1 MRLSAA
7 PDLRIGIDVG
17 GTHTDAVL
25 LNAADDVKAK
35 VKVPTTPDVTS
46 GVRAALDGVLDRAGD
61 VDPPAQVVARISHVM
76 VGSTHAMNAIL
87 ERRRLQRVAVLR
99 LAAPTGLAV
108 RPLIG
113 WPAELR
119 DAVLAGSAIVGGGH
133 EVDGREIAPLDVEAV
148 KRFLGEMAGVADAVA
163 ICGAF
168 SPADPE
174 HELRAR
180 DLAREVLGPDLT
192 VALGHEVGTL
202 GLIERENAAVL
213 NAALTAVAEAA
224 AGGVAA
230 AVRAHGLDA
239 QLFFTQ
245 NDGTLMSVDAAARTP
260 VLTIGSGLANSM
272 RGAAFLSRLRDGLV
286 VDVGGTSSD
295 VAALEHGFPR
305 ESAIA
310 IDIGGARTNFR
321 MPDIVSIGIGGG
333 SIVRPDQGNGH
344 GYAVGPQS
352 VGAAL
357 PEQGLVFGGGVTT
370 LTDAAVRAGRVAIGT
385 VPPPESLDAEA
396 ILARAG
402 ELLANAVDRA
412 RTAPQDVPLV
422 AVGGGSFLV
431 PDALPG
437 ISEVLRPDH
446 HDVANAVGA
455 AIAQV
460 SGQIE
465 EVVTLNGDRAEK
477 LQEARE
483 RAIRR
488 AVEAGADGDRT
499 EIVEMDEVP
508 LAYMTEPIVRL
519 RVKAV
524 GPLRT
529 SEQRMQHHA

>member
-1 MRLSAA
+1 MSA

-25 LNAADDVKAK
+25 LDAAHAVLAKA
-35 VKVPTTPDVTS
+35 KVPTTPDVTS
-46 GVRAALDGVLDRAGD
+46 GVRGALDGVLAGGD
-61 VDPPAQVVARISHVM
+61 AGAAARVSHVM

-99 LAAPTGLAV
+99 LAAPTGLAI
-108 RPLIG
+108 RPLLG

-119 DAVLAGSAIVGGGH
+119 DAVLAGAAIVGGGH
-133 EVDGREIAPLDVEAV
+133 EVDGREIAPLDEEAI
-148 KRFLGEMAGVADAVA
+148 KRFFATVAGTAEAVA
-163 ICGAF
+163 ITGAF
-168 SPADPE
+168 SPAVPE

-180 DLAREVLGPDLT
+180 DLAREILGPDLT
-192 VALGHEVGTL
+192 VSLGHEVGTL

-213 NAALTAVAEAA
+213 NATLVAVSRAA
-224 AGGVAA
+224 ARGVQE
-230 AVRAHGLDA
+230 AVDAHGLDA
-239 QLFFTQ
+239 RLFFTQ
-245 NDGTLMSVDAAARTP
+245 NDGTLMSVEQAAQTP

-286 VDVGGTSSD
+286 IDVGGTSSD

-321 MPDIVSIGIGGG
+321 MPDIVSIGVGGG
-333 SIVRPDQGNGH
+333 SIVTH
-344 GYAVGPQS
+344 GAGADGAGLKVGPQS

-357 PEQGLVFGGGVTT
+357 AQHALVFGGTTTT
-370 LTDAAVRAGRVAIGT
+370 LTDAAVRAGRVAIGDT
-385 VPPPESLDAEA
+385 PPPDDLDAQR
-396 ILARAG
+396 ILDTVGA
-402 ELLANAVDRA
+402 LLAGAVDRA
-412 RTAPQDVPLV
+412 RTALADVPLV

-465 EVVTLNGDRAEK
+465 EVVRMDGDRAKTLE
-477 LQEARE
+477 EARE
-483 RAIRR
+483 RAVRR
-488 AVEAGADGDRT
+488 AVEAGADGDRV
-499 EIVEMDEVP
+499 EIVEQDEVP
-508 LAYMTEPIVRL
+508 LAYVTEPIVRL
-519 RVKAV
+519 RIKAV

-529 SEQRMQHHA
+529 SEQRMHHHHA

>member
-1 MRLSAA
+1 VSA

-25 LNAADDVKAK
+25 LNAAHEVLAKA
-35 VKVPTTPDVTS
+35 KVPTTSEVTS
-46 GVRAALDGVLDRAGD
+46 GVRAALDGVLASGD
-61 VDPPAQVVARISHVM
+61 EGVKARVTHVM

-108 RPLIG
+108 RPLLG

-119 DAVLAGSAIVGGGH
+119 DAVLAGAAIVGGGH
-133 EVDGREIAPLDVEAV
+133 EVDGREIAPLDEEAV
-148 KRFLGEMAGVADAVA
+148 RRFLGEVAGSADAVA

-168 SPADPE
+168 SPAVPE

-180 DLAREVLGPDLT
+180 DIARELMGPDLT
-192 VALGHEVGTL
+192 VSLGHEVGTL

-213 NAALTAVAEAA
+213 NATLVAVAQAA
-224 AGGVAA
+224 ARGVQE
-230 AVRAHGLDA
+230 AVDAHGLDA
-239 QLFFTQ
+239 RLFFTQ
-245 NDGTLMSVDAAARTP
+245 NDGTLMSVAQAAQTP

-286 VDVGGTSSD
+286 IDVGGTSSD

-321 MPDIVSIGIGGG
+321 MPDIVSIGVGGG
-333 SIVRPDQGNGH
+333 SIVTDGPGGLK
-344 GYAVGPQS
+344 VGPQS

-357 PEQGLVFGGGVTT
+357 PEHGLVFGGATTT
-370 LTDAAVRAGRVAIGT
+370 LTDAAVRAGRVAIGHT
-385 VPPPESLDAEA
+385 APPRDLDAGR
-396 ILARAG
+396 ILDAVGA
-402 ELLANAVDRA
+402 LLAGAVDRA
-412 RTAPQDVPLV
+412 RTALADVPLV

-431 PDALPG
+431 PDAMPG

-465 EVVTLNGDRAEK
+465 EVVRFDGDRREV
-477 LQEARE
+477 LEEARE

-488 AVEAGADGDRT
+488 AVEAGADGDRV
-499 EIVEMDEVP
+499 EIVEQDEVP
-508 LAYMTEPIVRL
+508 LAYVTEPIVRL
-519 RVKAV
+519 RIKAV

-529 SEQRMQHHA
+529 SEQRMHHA

>member
-1 MRLSAA
+1 MPSA
-7 PDLRIGIDVG
+7 PRDLRIGIDVG

-25 LNAADDVKAK
+25 LDAAHTVRAKA
-35 VKVPTTPDVTS
+35 KVPTTPDVTS
-46 GVRAALDGVLDRAGD
+46 GVRGALDRVIDRAD
-61 VDPPAQVVARISHVM
+61 DADLAARISHVM

-99 LAAPTGLAV
+99 LAAPTGMAV

-119 DAVLAGSAIVGGGH
+119 DAVLAGSAVIGGGN
-133 EVDGREIAPLDVEAV
+133 EIDGREIAPLDLEAAR
-148 KRFLGEMAGVADAVA
+148 RFFGEVAGTAEAVA
-163 ICGAF
+163 ITGAF
-168 SPADPE
+168 SPAEPE
-174 HELRAR
+174 HELLTR
-180 DLAREVLGPDLT
+180 DVAREELGAD
-192 VALGHEVGTL
+192 VVISLGHEVGTL

-213 NAALTAVAEAA
+213 NAALVAVSQAAAQGVMDAVA
-224 AGGVAA
+224 
-230 AVRAHGLDA
+230 AHGLDA
-239 QLFFTQ
+239 RLFFTQ
-245 NDGTLMSVDAAARTP
+245 NDGTLMSVEAAAQTP

-272 RGAAFLSRLRDGLV
+272 RGAAFLSRIRDGLV

-305 ESAIA
+305 ESAVA

-321 MPDIVSIGIGGG
+321 MPDIISIGVGGG
-333 SIVRPDQGNGH
+333 SIVASDGNG
-344 GYAVGPQS
+344 GYRVGPQS

-357 PEQGLVFGGGVTT
+357 PQEGLVFGGGTTT
-370 LTDAAVRAGRVAIGT
+370 LTDAAVRAGRAQIGDT
-385 VPPPESLDAEA
+385 AAPDALDGEA
-396 ILARAG
+396 ILAAAG
-402 ELLANAVDRA
+402 ALLAGAVDRA

-431 PDALPG
+431 PDHLPG

-465 EVVTLNGDRAEK
+465 EVVTYDGDRPEK

-488 AVEAGADGDRT
+488 AVEAGADGDR
-499 EIVEMDEVP
+499 VEVVEQDEVP
-508 LAYMTEPIVRL
+508 LAYVTEPIVRL
-519 RVKAV
+519 RIKAV

-529 SEQRMQHHA
+529 SEQRNQNA

>member
-1 MRLSAA
+1 MPLA
-7 PDLRIGIDVG
+7 PDLRIGVDVG

-25 LNAADDVKAK
+25 LNAAHDVKAK

-46 GVRAALDGVLDRAGD
+46 GVRAALDGVLDPAVAPAD
-61 VDPPAQVVARISHVM
+61 VRERVSHVM

-87 ERRRLQRVAVLR
+87 ERRRLQKVAVLR

-119 DAVLAGSAIVGGGH
+119 DAVLAGRAVIGGGH
-133 EVDGREIAPLDVEAV
+133 EVDGREISPLDVEAAR
-148 KRFLGEMAGVADAVA
+148 RFFGEIAGAAEAVA

-174 HELRAR
+174 HELRTR
-180 DLAREVLGPDLT
+180 EVAREELGPDIT
-192 VALGHEVGTL
+192 IALGHEVGTL

-213 NAALTAVAEAA
+213 NAALTAVARGAA
-224 AGGVAA
+224 EGVRA
-230 AVRAHGLDA
+230 AVEAQGLDA

-245 NDGTLMSVDAAARTP
+245 NDGTLMSVAAAARTP

-321 MPDIVSIGIGGG
+321 MPDIVSIGVGGG
-333 SIVRPDQGNGH
+333 SIVRPEGT
-344 GYAVGPQS
+344 GYTVGPQS

-357 PEQGLVFGGGVTT
+357 PSQGLVFGGATTT

-385 VPPPESLDAEA
+385 VPPPEALDADA
-396 ILARAG
+396 ILARAA
-402 ELLANAVDRA
+402 ELLADAVDRA
-412 RTAPQDVPLV
+412 RTAPHDVPLV

-465 EVVTLNGDRAEK
+465 EVVAMDGDRAEK

-488 AVEAGADGDRT
+488 AVEAGADGSRT
-499 EIVEMDEVP
+499 EVVELDEVP

>member
-1 MRLSAA
+1 MPLA
-7 PDLRIGIDVG
+7 PDLRIGVDVG

-25 LNAADDVKAK
+25 LNAAHDVKAK
-35 VKVPTTPDVTS
+35 VKVPTTADVTG

-61 VDPPAQVVARISHVM
+61 PGVAARVTHVM

-87 ERRRLQRVAVLR
+87 ERRRLQKVAVLR

-119 DAVLAGSAIVGGGH
+119 DAVLAGGAIIGGGH
-133 EVDGREIAPLDVEAV
+133 EVDGREIAPLDVEAA
-148 KRFLGEMAGVADAVA
+148 KRFLGEVAGVADAVA
-163 ICGAF
+163 ITGAF

-180 DLAREVLGPDLT
+180 DLAREVLGPDVT

-213 NAALTAVAEAA
+213 NAALTAVARAA
-224 AGGVAA
+224 AQGVAE
-230 AVRAHGLDA
+230 AVVAQGLDA
-239 QLFFTQ
+239 RLLFTQ

-321 MPDIVSIGIGGG
+321 MPDIVSIGVGGG
-333 SIVRPDQGNGH
+333 SIVRRCEQGD
-344 GYAVGPQS
+344 GYDVGPQS

-357 PEQGLVFGGGVTT
+357 PTQGLVFGGAITT
-370 LTDAAVRAGRVAIGT
+370 LTDAAVRAGRATIGT
-385 VPPPESLDAEA
+385 VPPPEDLDADA

-402 ELLANAVDRA
+402 ELLANAVDRS
-412 RTAPQDVPLV
+412 RTAPEDVPLV

-465 EVVTLNGDRAEK
+465 EVVSLNGDRAEK
-477 LQEARE
+477 LEEARG

-499 EIVEMDEVP
+499 EIVELDEVP

-529 SEQRMQHHA
+529 SEQRMHHA

>member
-1 MRLSAA
+1 MPLA

-25 LNAADDVKAK
+25 LNAAHDVKAK
-35 VKVPTTPDVTS
+35 VKVPTTADVTS

-61 VDPPAQVVARISHVM
+61 PAVAARVTHVM

-87 ERRRLQRVAVLR
+87 ERRRLQKVAVLR

-119 DAVLAGSAIVGGGH
+119 DAVLAGGAIIGGGH
-133 EVDGREIAPLDVEAV
+133 EVDGREIAPLDVEAA
-148 KRFLGEMAGVADAVA
+148 KRFLGEMEGVADAVA
-163 ICGAF
+163 ITGAF

-180 DLAREVLGPDLT
+180 DVAREVLGADVT

-213 NAALTAVAEAA
+213 NAALTAVARAA
-224 AGGVAA
+224 AQGVAD
-230 AVRAHGLDA
+230 AVTAQGLDA
-239 QLFFTQ
+239 QLLFTQ
-245 NDGTLMSVDAAARTP
+245 NDGTLMSVEAAARTP

-321 MPDIVSIGIGGG
+321 MPDIVSIGVGGG
-333 SIVRPDQGNGH
+333 SIVRPDADVAG

-357 PEQGLVFGGGVTT
+357 PTQGLVFGGATTT
-370 LTDAAVRAGRVAIGT
+370 LTDAAVRAGRVAIGD
-385 VPPPESLDAEA
+385 VAPPADLDADA

-465 EVVTLNGDRAEK
+465 EVVSLNGDRAEK
-477 LQEARE
+477 LEEARG

-488 AVEAGADGDRT
+488 AVEAGADGSRT
-499 EIVEMDEVP
+499 EVVELDEVP

-529 SEQRMQHHA
+529 SEQRMHHA

>member
-1 MRLSAA
+1 VSA

-25 LNAADDVKAK
+25 LDAADTVLAKA
-35 VKVPTTPDVTS
+35 KVPTTPDVTS
-46 GVRAALDGVLDRAGD
+46 GVRGALDGVVSASSVDGGAGT
-61 VDPPAQVVARISHVM
+61 ARVSHVM

-99 LAAPTGLAV
+99 LAAPTGLAI
-108 RPLIG
+108 RPLLG

-119 DAVLAGSAIVGGGH
+119 DAVLAGAAIVGGGH
-133 EVDGREIAPLDVEAV
+133 EVDGREIGPLDEEAV
-148 KRFLGEMAGVADAVA
+148 RRFFDAVA
-163 ICGAF
+163 GSAEAVAITGAF
-168 SPADPE
+168 SPAVPE

-180 DLAREVLGPDLT
+180 DIAREILGPDLT
-192 VALGHEVGTL
+192 VSLGHEVGTL

-213 NAALTAVAEAA
+213 NATLAAVSRAA
-224 AGGVAA
+224 AGGVQA
-230 AVRAHGLDA
+230 AVDAHGLDA
-239 QLFFTQ
+239 RLFFTQ
-245 NDGTLMSVDAAARTP
+245 NDGTLMSVEQAAQTP

-286 VDVGGTSSD
+286 IDVGGTSSD

-321 MPDIVSIGIGGG
+321 MPDIVSIGVGGG
-333 SIVRPDQGNGH
+333 SIVTYPDGTG
-344 GYAVGPQS
+344 GGAAVKVGPQS

-357 PEQGLVFGGGVTT
+357 PQHALVFGGTTTT
-370 LTDAAVRAGRVAIGT
+370 LTDAAVRAGRVAIGDT
-385 VPPPESLDAEA
+385 PPPDDLDAQR
-396 ILARAG
+396 ILDAVGA
-402 ELLANAVDRA
+402 LLAGAVDRA
-412 RTAPQDVPLV
+412 RTALADVPLV

-431 PDALPG
+431 PDAMPG

-465 EVVTLNGDRAEK
+465 EVVRMDGDRAKTLE
-477 LQEARE
+477 EARE
-483 RAIRR
+483 RAVRR
-488 AVEAGADGDRT
+488 AVEAGADGDRV
-499 EIVEMDEVP
+499 EIVEQDEVP
-508 LAYMTEPIVRL
+508 LAYVTEPIVRL
-519 RVKAV
+519 RIKAV

-529 SEQRMQHHA
+529 SEQRMHHHHA

>member
-1 MRLSAA
+1 MPSA

-25 LNAADDVKAK
+25 LDAAHAVMAKA
-35 VKVPTTPDVTS
+35 KVPTTADVTS
-46 GVRAALDGVLDRAGD
+46 GVRGALDRVLAQAGEPD
-61 VDPPAQVVARISHVM
+61 LGARISHVM

-119 DAVLAGSAIVGGGH
+119 DAVLAGAAVIGGGN
-133 EVDGREIAPLDVEAV
+133 EVDGREIAPLDVEAA
-148 KRFLGEMAGVADAVA
+148 KRFFGEVEGSAEAVA
-163 ICGAF
+163 ITGAF

-174 HELRAR
+174 HELLAR
-180 DLAREVLGPDLT
+180 DLAREILGPDVT
-192 VALGHEVGTL
+192 VSLGHEVGTL

-213 NAALTAVAEAA
+213 NATLVAVARAA
-224 AGGVAA
+224 AQGVQD
-230 AVRAHGLDA
+230 AVAAHGLDA
-239 QLFFTQ
+239 RLFFTQ
-245 NDGTLMSVDAAARTP
+245 NDGTLMSVEQAAQTP

-272 RGAAFLSRLRDGLV
+272 RGAAFLSRITDGLV

-295 VAALEHGFPR
+295 VAALENGFPR

-321 MPDIVSIGIGGG
+321 MPDIVSIGVGGG
-333 SIVRPDQGNGH
+333 SIVRAASTG

-357 PEQGLVFGGGVTT
+357 PQQALVFGGATAT
-370 LTDAAVRAGRVAIGT
+370 LTDAAVRAGRARIGDT
-385 VPPPESLDAEA
+385 APPADLDAAA
-396 ILARAG
+396 ILEVAG
-402 ELLANAVDRA
+402 ALLAGAVDRA

-499 EIVEMDEVP
+499 EVVELDEVP
-508 LAYMTEPIVRL
+508 LAYVTEPIVRL

-529 SEQRMQHHA
+529 NEQRMQHA

>member
-1 MRLSAA
+1 
-7 PDLRIGIDVG
+7 
-17 GTHTDAVL
+17 
-25 LNAADDVKAK
+25 
-35 VKVPTTPDVTS
+35 
-46 GVRAALDGVLDRAGD
+46 
-61 VDPPAQVVARISHVM
+61 M

-87 ERRRLQRVAVLR
+87 ERRRLQRVGVLR

-119 DAVLAGSAIVGGGH
+119 DAVLADAAVIGGGH
-133 EVDGREIAPLDVEAV
+133 EVDGREIAPLDIEAA
-148 KRFLGEMAGVADAVA
+148 KRFFDAIAGTAESVA

-180 DLAREVLGPDLT
+180 DLAREVLGHDIT
-192 VALGHEVGTL
+192 VSLGHEVGTL

-213 NAALTAVAEAA
+213 NATLVAVARAA
-224 AGGVAA
+224 AEGVQD
-230 AVRAHGLDA
+230 AVRAQGLPAD
-239 QLFFTQ
+239 LFFTQ
-245 NDGTLMSVDAAARTP
+245 NDGTLMSVDAAAQTP

-272 RGAAFLSRLRDGLV
+272 RGAAFLSRIRDGLV
-286 VDVGGTSSD
+286 IDVGGTSSD

-321 MPDIVSIGIGGG
+321 MPDIVSIGVGGG
-333 SIVRPDQGNGH
+333 SIVTGDGAG
-344 GYAVGPQS
+344 GSLKVGPQS

-357 PEQGLVFGGGVTT
+357 PEHALVFGGATTT
-370 LTDAAVRAGRVAIGT
+370 LTDAAVAAGRASGIGT
-385 VPPPESLDAEA
+385 VAPPIDLDAA
-396 ILARAG
+396 RILDVVGA
-402 ELLANAVDRA
+402 LLAGAVDRA
-412 RTAPQDVPLV
+412 RSSPSDVPLV

-465 EVVTLNGDRAEK
+465 EVVRFDGDRADVLE
-477 LQEARE
+477 EARE

-488 AVEAGADGDRT
+488 AVEAGADGDR
-499 EIVEMDEVP
+499 VEVVEQDEVP
-508 LAYMTEPIVRL
+508 LAYVTEPIVRL
-519 RVKAV
+519 RIKAV

-529 SEQRMQHHA
+529 SEQRMQNA

>member
-1 MRLSAA
+1 LPLA
-7 PDLRIGIDVG
+7 PDLRIGVDVG

-25 LNAADDVKAK
+25 LNAAHDVKAK
-35 VKVPTTPDVTS
+35 VKVPTTADVTG
-46 GVRAALDGVLDRAGD
+46 GVRAALDGVLDGAGD
-61 VDPPAQVVARISHVM
+61 PGVRARVSHVM

-87 ERRRLQRVAVLR
+87 ERRRLQKVAVLR

-119 DAVLAGSAIVGGGH
+119 DAVLAGGAIVGGGH

-148 KRFLGEMAGVADAVA
+148 KRFLGEVEGVADAVA
-163 ICGAF
+163 ITGAF

-180 DLAREVLGPDLT
+180 DLAREVLGPDVT

-213 NAALTAVAEAA
+213 NAALTAVARAA
-224 AGGVAA
+224 AQGVAEAVA
-230 AVRAHGLDA
+230 AQGLDA
-239 QLFFTQ
+239 QLLFTQ

-305 ESAIA
+305 ESATA

-321 MPDIVSIGIGGG
+321 MPDIVSIGVGGG
-333 SIVRPDQGNGH
+333 SIVRPNAEGD
-344 GYAVGPQS
+344 GYDVGPQS

-357 PEQGLVFGGGVTT
+357 PTQGLVFGGATTT
-370 LTDAAVRAGRVAIGT
+370 LTDAAVRAGRVAIGD
-385 VPPPESLDAEA
+385 VAPPADLDAEA

-402 ELLANAVDRA
+402 ELLANAVDRS

-465 EVVTLNGDRAEK
+465 EVVSLNGDRAEK
-477 LQEARE
+477 LEEARG

-499 EIVEMDEVP
+499 EIVELDEVP

-529 SEQRMQHHA
+529 SEQRMHHA

>member
-1 MRLSAA
+1 LPLA
-7 PDLRIGIDVG
+7 PDLRIGVDVG

-25 LNAADDVKAK
+25 LNAAHDVKAK
-35 VKVPTTPDVTS
+35 VKVPTTADVTS
-46 GVRAALDGVLDRAGD
+46 GVRGALDGVLDRAGD
-61 VDPPAQVVARISHVM
+61 PDVAARVTHVM

-87 ERRRLQRVAVLR
+87 ERRRLQKVAVLR

-119 DAVLAGSAIVGGGH
+119 DAVLAGGAIIGGGH
-133 EVDGREIAPLDVEAV
+133 EVDGRPIAPLDVEAA
-148 KRFLGEMAGVADAVA
+148 KRFFGEMAGVADAVA
-163 ICGAF
+163 ITGAF

-180 DLAREVLGPDLT
+180 DLAREILGPDVT

-213 NAALTAVAEAA
+213 NAALTAVARAA
-224 AGGVAA
+224 AQGVAEAVA
-230 AVRAHGLDA
+230 AQGLDA
-239 QLFFTQ
+239 QLLFTQ
-245 NDGTLMSVDAAARTP
+245 NDGTLMSVEAAARTP

-305 ESAIA
+305 ESATA

-321 MPDIVSIGIGGG
+321 MPDIVSIGVGGG
-333 SIVRPDQGNGH
+333 SIVRRSADGNG
-344 GYAVGPQS
+344 YDVGPQS

-357 PEQGLVFGGGVTT
+357 PSQGLVFGGGTTT

-385 VPPPESLDAEA
+385 VAPPADLDAEA

-402 ELLANAVDRA
+402 ELLANAVDRS

-465 EVVTLNGDRAEK
+465 EVVSLNGDRAEK
-477 LQEARE
+477 LEEARG

-499 EIVEMDEVP
+499 EIVELDEVP

-529 SEQRMQHHA
+529 SEQRMHHA

>member
-1 MRLSAA
+1 MPLA
-7 PDLRIGIDVG
+7 PDLRIGVDVG

-25 LNAADDVKAK
+25 LNAAHDVKAK
-35 VKVPTTPDVTS
+35 VKVPTTADVTS

-61 VDPPAQVVARISHVM
+61 PGVAARVTHVM

-87 ERRRLQRVAVLR
+87 ERRRLQKVAVLR
-99 LAAPTGLAV
+99 LGAPTGLAV

-119 DAVLAGSAIVGGGH
+119 DAVLAGGAVIGGGH
-133 EVDGREIAPLDVEAV
+133 EVDGRPIAPLDVEAA
-148 KRFLGEMAGVADAVA
+148 KRFFGEMAGVADAVS

-180 DLAREVLGPDLT
+180 DLAREVLGADVT

-213 NAALTAVAEAA
+213 NAALTAVARAA
-224 AGGVAA
+224 AEGVAEAVA
-230 AVRAHGLDA
+230 AQGLDA
-239 QLFFTQ
+239 QLLFTQ
-245 NDGTLMSVDAAARTP
+245 NDGTLMSVEAAARTP

-321 MPDIVSIGIGGG
+321 MPDIVSIGVGGG
-333 SIVRPDQGNGH
+333 SIVRRSEQGNG
-344 GYAVGPQS
+344 YDVGPQS

-357 PEQGLVFGGGVTT
+357 PTQGLVFGGAVTT

-385 VPPPESLDAEA
+385 VAPPADLDAEA

-402 ELLANAVDRA
+402 ELLANAVDRS
-412 RTAPQDVPLV
+412 RTAPGDVPLV

-431 PDALPG
+431 PDSLPG

-465 EVVTLNGDRAEK
+465 EVVSLNGDRAEK
-477 LQEARE
+477 LEEARG

-499 EIVEMDEVP
+499 EIVELDEVP

-529 SEQRMQHHA
+529 SEQRMHHA

>member
-1 MRLSAA
+1 MPLA
-7 PDLRIGIDVG
+7 PDLRIGVDVG

-25 LNAADDVKAK
+25 LNAAHDVKAK

-46 GVRAALDGVLDRAGD
+46 GVRAALDGVLERADEPDIG
-61 VDPPAQVVARISHVM
+61 VRVTHVM

-87 ERRRLQRVAVLR
+87 ERRRLQKVAVLR

-108 RPLIG
+108 RPLIA

-119 DAVLAGSAIVGGGH
+119 DAVLAGGAIVGGGH
-133 EVDGREIAPLDVEAV
+133 EVDGREIAPLDVEAA
-148 KRFLGEMAGVADAVA
+148 KRFFGEMEGRAEAVA

-174 HELRAR
+174 HELRTR
-180 DLAREVLGPDLT
+180 DLAREILGPDIT

-213 NAALTAVAEAA
+213 NAALTAVARAA
-224 AGGVAA
+224 AQGVQD
-230 AVRAHGLDA
+230 AVVAQGLDA

-305 ESAIA
+305 ESAMA

-321 MPDIVSIGIGGG
+321 MPDIVSIGVGGG
-333 SIVRPDQGNGH
+333 SIVRGDDDG
-344 GYAVGPQS
+344 GYVVGPQS

-357 PEQGLVFGGGVTT
+357 PSEGLVFGGATTT

-385 VPPPESLDAEA
+385 TAPPAELDGDA
-396 ILARAG
+396 ILAAAAR
-402 ELLANAVDRA
+402 LLADAVDRA
-412 RTAPQDVPLV
+412 RTAAQDVPLV

-431 PDALPG
+431 PDQLPG

-460 SGQIE
+460 SAQLE
-465 EVVTLNGDRAEK
+465 EVVTLDGDRKEK
-477 LQEARE
+477 LEAARE

-488 AVEAGADGDRT
+488 AVAAGAEESRT
-499 EIVEMDEVP
+499 EIVELDEVP

-529 SEQRMQHHA
+529 SEQRMHHA

>member
-1 MRLSAA
+1 LPVA

-25 LNAADDVKAK
+25 LNDAHDVKAK

-61 VDPPAQVVARISHVM
+61 PGVIERVTHVM

-87 ERRRLQRVAVLR
+87 ERRRLQKVAVLR

-119 DAVLAGSAIVGGGH
+119 DAVLAGGAVVGGGH
-133 EVDGREIAPLDVEAV
+133 EVDGREISPLDAEAI
-148 KRFLGEMAGVADAVA
+148 KRFLGEVGGVAEAVA
-163 ICGAF
+163 ITGAF

-180 DLAREVLGPDLT
+180 DLAREVLGPDVT

-213 NAALTAVAEAA
+213 NAALTAVSRGA
-224 AGGVAA
+224 AGGVRA
-230 AVRAHGLDA
+230 AVAAQGLDA
-239 QLFFTQ
+239 RLFFTQ
-245 NDGTLMSVDAAARTP
+245 NDGTLMSVEAAARTP

-272 RGAAFLSRLRDGLV
+272 RGAAFLSRIRDGLV

-305 ESAIA
+305 ESAMA

-321 MPDIVSIGIGGG
+321 MPDIVSIGVGGG
-333 SIVRPDQGNGH
+333 SIVRRDDATPG

-357 PEQGLVFGGGVTT
+357 PAQGLVFGGSVTT
-370 LTDAAVRAGRVAIGT
+370 LTDAAVRAGRVAIGD
-385 VPPPESLDAEA
+385 VAPPQGLDADA
-396 ILARAG
+396 ILGRAAQ
-402 ELLANAVDRA
+402 LLADAVDRA
-412 RTAPQDVPLV
+412 RTAADDVPLV

-431 PDALPG
+431 PDSLPG

-465 EVVTLNGDRAEK
+465 EVVSFDGDRPEK
-477 LQEARE
+477 LEEARE

-488 AVEAGADGDRT
+488 AVEAGADGSRT
-499 EIVEMDEVP
+499 EVVELDEVP

>member
-1 MRLSAA
+1 
-7 PDLRIGIDVG
+7 
-17 GTHTDAVL
+17 
-25 LNAADDVKAK
+25 
-35 VKVPTTPDVTS
+35 
-46 GVRAALDGVLDRAGD
+46 
-61 VDPPAQVVARISHVM
+61 M

-87 ERRRLQRVAVLR
+87 ERRRLQKVAVLR

-119 DAVLAGSAIVGGGH
+119 DAVLAGAAVIGGGN
-133 EVDGREIAPLDVEAV
+133 EVDGREIAPLDVEAA
-148 KRFLGEMAGVADAVA
+148 KRFFDEVAGTAEAVA

-174 HELRAR
+174 HELRTR
-180 DLAREVLGPDLT
+180 DLAREILGPDVT
-192 VALGHEVGTL
+192 VSLGHEVGTL

-213 NAALTAVAEAA
+213 NATLVAVARAAAQGVLDAVAEQ
-224 AGGVAA
+224 
-230 AVRAHGLDA
+230 GLDA
-239 QLFFTQ
+239 ELFFTQ
-245 NDGTLMSVDAAARTP
+245 NDGTLMSVAQAAQTP

-286 VDVGGTSSD
+286 IDVGGTSSD

-321 MPDIVSIGIGGG
+321 MPDIVSIGVGGG
-333 SIVRPDQGNGH
+333 SIVSANGD
-344 GYAVGPQS
+344 GGLKVGPQS

-357 PEQGLVFGGGVTT
+357 PEHALVFGGRSTT
-370 LTDAAVRAGRVAIGT
+370 LTDAAVAAGRAAIGHT
-385 VPPPESLDAEA
+385 APPADLDAGR
-396 ILARAG
+396 ILDAVGA
-402 ELLANAVDRA
+402 LLAGAVDRS
-412 RTAPQDVPLV
+412 RTALADVPLV

-431 PDALPG
+431 PDAMPG

-460 SGQIE
+460 SAQIE
-465 EVVTLNGDRAEK
+465 EVVRFDGDRAEV

-488 AVEAGADGDRT
+488 AVEAGADGDRV
-499 EIVEMDEVP
+499 EIVEQDEVP
-508 LAYMTEPIVRL
+508 LAYVTEPIVRL
-519 RVKAV
+519 RIKAV
-524 GPLRT
+524 GPLNT
-529 SEQRMQHHA
+529 SEQRMHHA

>member
-1 MRLSAA
+1 MPGA

-25 LNAADDVKAK
+25 LNAADDVLAKA
-35 VKVPTTPDVTS
+35 KVPTTLDVTS
-46 GVRAALDGVLDRAGD
+46 GVRGALDGVLARAGD
-61 VDPPAQVVARISHVM
+61 EPDVAGRVTHVM

-99 LAAPTGLAV
+99 LAAPTGMAV
-108 RPLIG
+108 RPLLA
-113 WPAELR
+113 WPADLR
-119 DAVLAGSAIVGGGH
+119 DAVLAGSAMIGGGH
-133 EVDGREIAPLDVEAV
+133 EIDGREIAPLDEEAAR
-148 KRFLGEMAGVADAVA
+148 RFFGAVAGSAEAVA

-168 SPADPE
+168 SPAVPE

-180 DLAREVLGPDLT
+180 DIARELLGADIT
-192 VALGHEVGTL
+192 VSLGHEVGTL

-213 NAALTAVAEAA
+213 NATLVAVSQAA
-224 AGGVAA
+224 ARGVQE
-230 AVRAHGLDA
+230 AVDAHGLDA
-239 QLFFTQ
+239 RLFFTQ
-245 NDGTLMSVDAAARTP
+245 NDGTLMSVEQAAQTP

-286 VDVGGTSSD
+286 IDVGGTSSD
-295 VAALEHGFPR
+295 VAALESGFPR
-305 ESAIA
+305 ESAMA

-321 MPDIVSIGIGGG
+321 MPDIVSIGVGGG
-333 SIVRPDQGNGH
+333 SIVSFGDPLK
-344 GYAVGPQS
+344 VGPQS

-357 PEQGLVFGGGVTT
+357 AEHALVFGGTTTT
-370 LTDAAVRAGRVAIGT
+370 LTDAAVRAGRVAIGD
-385 VPPPESLDAEA
+385 VAPPADLDAER
-396 ILARAG
+396 ILATVGA
-402 ELLANAVDRA
+402 LLTGAVDRA
-412 RTAPQDVPLV
+412 RTALADVPLV

-431 PDALPG
+431 PDAMPG

-465 EVVTLNGDRAEK
+465 EVVRIDGDRRAQV

-488 AVEAGADGDRT
+488 AVEAGADGDRV
-499 EIVEMDEVP
+499 EIVEQDEVP
-508 LAYMTEPIVRL
+508 LAYVTEPIVRL
-519 RVKAV
+519 RIKAV

-529 SEQRMQHHA
+529 TEQRMHHA

>member
-1 MRLSAA
+1 LPPA

-25 LNAADDVKAK
+25 LNDAHDVKAK

-46 GVRAALDGVLDRAGD
+46 GVRAALDGVLDRAS
-61 VDPPAQVVARISHVM
+61 DPGVLERVTHVM

-87 ERRRLQRVAVLR
+87 ERRRLQKVAVLR

-119 DAVLAGSAIVGGGH
+119 DAVLAGSAVVGGGH
-133 EVDGREIAPLDVEAV
+133 EVDGREISPLDVEAI
-148 KRFLGEMAGVADAVA
+148 KRFLGEVADTAEAVA
-163 ICGAF
+163 ITGAF

-180 DLAREVLGPDLT
+180 DLAREVLGPDVT

-213 NAALTAVAEAA
+213 NASLTAVSRGA
-224 AGGVAA
+224 AGGVREAVAA
-230 AVRAHGLDA
+230 QGLDA
-239 QLFFTQ
+239 RLFFTQ

-272 RGAAFLSRLRDGLV
+272 RGAAFLSRIRDGLV

-305 ESAIA
+305 ESAMA

-321 MPDIVSIGIGGG
+321 MPDIVSIGVGGG
-333 SIVRPDQGNGH
+333 SIVRPEGNA
-344 GYAVGPQS
+344 YAVGPQS

-357 PEQGLVFGGGVTT
+357 PTQGLVFGGSVTT
-370 LTDAAVRAGRVAIGT
+370 LTDAAVRAGRVAIGD
-385 VPPPESLDAEA
+385 VAPPADLDADA

-402 ELLANAVDRA
+402 QLLADAVDRA
-412 RTAPQDVPLV
+412 RTAAVDVPLV

-431 PDALPG
+431 PDSLPG

-465 EVVTLNGDRAEK
+465 EVVSFDGDRSEK
-477 LQEARE
+477 LEEARE

-488 AVEAGADGDRT
+488 AVEAGADGSRT
-499 EIVEMDEVP
+499 EVVELDEVP

>member
-1 MRLSAA
+1 VSA

-25 LNAADDVKAK
+25 LDAAHAVRAKA
-35 VKVPTTPDVTS
+35 KVPTTPDVTS
-46 GVRAALDGVLDRAGD
+46 GVHAALDRVLAAGQGNGHDLVDR
-61 VDPPAQVVARISHVM
+61 ITHVM

-99 LAAPTGLAV
+99 LAAPTGLAI
-108 RPLIG
+108 RPLLG

-119 DAVLAGSAIVGGGH
+119 DAVLADAAIVGGGH
-133 EVDGREIAPLDVEAV
+133 EVDGREIAPLDEEAIQ
-148 KRFLGEMAGVADAVA
+148 RFLAGVAGRAEAVA
-163 ICGAF
+163 ITGAF
-168 SPADPE
+168 SPAVPE

-180 DLAREVLGPDLT
+180 DIARRILGPDLT

-213 NAALTAVAEAA
+213 NATLVSVSRAA
-224 AGGVAA
+224 AEGVAA
-230 AVRAHGLDA
+230 AVAGHGLAA

-245 NDGTLMSVDAAARTP
+245 NDGTLMSVAQAAQTP

-272 RGAAFLSRLRDGLV
+272 RGAAFLSRIADGLV
-286 VDVGGTSSD
+286 IDVGGTSSD
-295 VAALEHGFPR
+295 VAALEQGFPR

-321 MPDIVSIGIGGG
+321 MPDIVSIGVGGG
-333 SIVRPDQGNGH
+333 SIVTRGQDGGLK
-344 GYAVGPQS
+344 VGPQS

-357 PEQGLVFGGGVTT
+357 PEHALVFGGTTTT
-370 LTDAAVRAGRVAIGT
+370 LTDAAVAAGRASGIGT
-385 VPPPESLDAEA
+385 TMPPADLDASR
-396 ILARAG
+396 ILAVVG
-402 ELLANAVDRA
+402 TLLAGAVDRA
-412 RTAPQDVPLV
+412 RTALADVPLV

-465 EVVTLNGDRAEK
+465 EVVRFDGDRARVLE
-477 LQEARE
+477 EARE

-488 AVEAGADGDRT
+488 AVDAGADGER
-499 EIVEMDEVP
+499 VEVVEQDEVP
-508 LAYMTEPIVRL
+508 LAYVTEPMVRL
-519 RVKAV
+519 RIKAV

-529 SEQRMQHHA
+529 IEQRMQNA

>member
-1 MRLSAA
+1 MPVA

-25 LNAADDVKAK
+25 LNAAHDVKAK
-35 VKVPTTPDVTS
+35 AKVPTTPDVTS
-46 GVRAALDGVLDRAGD
+46 GVRAALDRVLDRAA
-61 VDPPAQVVARISHVM
+61 DPGAAARVTHVM

-99 LAAPTGLAV
+99 LAAPTGMAV

-119 DAVLAGSAIVGGGH
+119 DAVLAGSAIIGGGH
-133 EVDGREIAPLDVEAV
+133 EVDGREIAPLDLEGAR
-148 KRFLGEMAGVADAVA
+148 RFFDTVAGTAEAVA

-174 HELRAR
+174 HELRTR
-180 DLAREVLGPDLT
+180 DVAREVLGPDVT
-192 VALGHEVGTL
+192 VSLGHEVGTL

-213 NAALTAVAEAA
+213 NATLVAVAQAA
-224 AGGVAA
+224 ARGVAD
-230 AVRAHGLDA
+230 AVAAHGLDA
-239 QLFFTQ
+239 ELFFTQ

-272 RGAAFLSRLRDGLV
+272 RGAAFLSQIRDGLV

-321 MPDIVSIGIGGG
+321 MPDIVSIGVGGG
-333 SIVRPDQGNGH
+333 SIVARDAGG
-344 GYAVGPQS
+344 GYVVGPQS

-357 PEQGLVFGGGVTT
+357 PEQALVFGGRTTT
-370 LTDAAVRAGRVAIGT
+370 LTDAAVRAGRVAIGHAAA
-385 VPPPESLDAEA
+385 PEALDAAA
-396 ILARAG
+396 ILEVAG
-402 ELLANAVDRA
+402 ALLANAVDRA

-460 SGQIE
+460 SGQLE
-465 EVVTLNGDRAEK
+465 EVVTLDGDRAQK

-483 RAIRR
+483 RTIRR

-529 SEQRMQHHA
+529 SEKRMHHA